1 MTWSSN
7 SALTGAVLLD
17 EGGCQVFR
25 RWRGVPGVGPD
36 TGKTRAFHLITGYD
50 SYEAEGAGI
59 DEADLA
65 TVVQGRPEM
74 SVSRFDLRR
83 ITDGEPARHSEVGH
97 EGLPIIEWSREELP
111 LSTHSEHR
119 PPFEPLVDLGLTACV
134 VTGCPGMSG
143 AHASQPATFHRI
155 LQMAPGDLHFWQLG
169 QARLRGR
176 GLVTV
181 PGPMEITPRPFG
193 EILAEGMAMLARVWK
208 RILAP
213 AFWTFVLLGAA
224 TIAAFALTGADDIL
238 QLILSDP
245 QALVGMTETEIT
257 EAGLLLLQAGSIVLV
272 FQLLGTAFLNLTVHR
287 IVASELAGEHM
298 GAGAASSKAL
308 SRLFT
313 LIVAGILAVV
323 LVVVGLF
330 ALIIPGLWLA
340 GAFSMVSAV
349 VALEDVGPVDALR
362 RSFALVRGRWWPTVG
377 FLLLVGLFGSLAAQ
391 LVQLVALPIVGAGDV
406 GLGAGLGFVVLVVAQ
421 GFVVAAIAV
430 MVTLWYLDL
439 RSRKGPLLTESL
451 R

>member
-1 MTWSSN
+1 M
-7 SALTGAVLLD
+7 
-17 EGGCQVFR
+17 
-25 RWRGVPGVGPD
+25 
-36 TGKTRAFHLITGYD
+36 
-50 SYEAEGAGI
+50 
-59 DEADLA
+59 
-65 TVVQGRPEM
+65 
-74 SVSRFDLRR
+74 
-83 ITDGEPARHSEVGH
+83 
-97 EGLPIIEWSREELP
+97 
-111 LSTHSEHR
+111 
-119 PPFEPLVDLGLTACV
+119 LG
-134 VTGCPGMSG
+134 
-143 AHASQPATFHRI
+143 
-155 LQMAPGDLHFWQLG
+155 
-169 QARLRGR
+169 
-176 GLVTV
+176 
-181 PGPMEITPRPFG
+181 
-193 EILAEGMAMLARVWK
+193 RVWK

-272 FQLLGTAFLNLTVHR
+272 FQLLGTGFLNLTVHR

-323 LVVVGLF
+323 LVVLGLF

-340 GAFSMVSAV
+340 GAFSMISAV

-439 RSRKGPLLTESL
+439 RSRKGPLRHRESAMSL
-451 R
+451 SKACSAAPCSASFLDRPDPEPRDMPSTSTLATNVRS